1 MRERHLY
8 DYAVIRVVPRPERGE
23 FVNAGVLLS
32 CPSLRYLDAAIEL
45 DEARLRALCPDVD
58 VGLVR
63 DHLAAIPRICAGGAD
78 AGPIGRLGQRER
90 FQWLAA
96 ARSTM
101 IQASPVHTGRCS
113 DPPAALERLLDTL
126 VRCPSRSA

>member
-1 MRERHLY
+1 VRERHLY

-32 CPSLRYLDAAIEL
+32 CPALRYLDAVIALE
-45 DEARLRALCPDVD
+45 ESRLRALCPDVD
-58 VGLVR
+58 LDLVR
-63 DHLAAIPRICAGGAD
+63 DHLAAIPLICAGGAA
-78 AGPIGRLGQRER
+78 AGPIGRLTQRER

-101 IQASPVHTGRCS
+101 IQASPIHTGRCS
-113 DPPAALERLLDTL
+113 DPPAALQRLVDTL
-126 VRCPSRSA
+126 VRCPPRAG

>member
-32 CPSLRYLDAAIEL
+32 CPTLRYLDAGIAL
-45 DEARLRALCPDVD
+45 EASRLQALCPDVD
-58 VGLVR
+58 LDLVR
-63 DHLAAIPRICAGGAD
+63 EHLAAIPLICAGGAA
-78 AGPIGRLGQRER
+78 AGPIGRLTQRER

-101 IQASPVHTGRCS
+101 IQASPIHTGRCS
-113 DPPAALERLLDTL
+113 DPPAALARLVDTL
-126 VRCPSRSA
+126 VRCPERRV